1 MITEN
6 ACYLIRKSKKEKIII
21 KDLSLLKITKVRI
34 DDLYGFNIFFNY
46 DNKHYLLHTYRDW
59 DLISFLYEKNF
70 YEDGSYDLKTL
81 NHSYNDMLTDYLL
94 DYKGEPWDEKRPPYK
109 QIDKEHFVNA
119 LVEKGFCLYCK
130 ETN

>member
-1 MITEN
+1 MWTNSNCSTKRNKYINKDYNKYSKVYTEYN
-6 ACYLIRKSKKEKIII
+6 EKN
-21 KDLSLLKITKVRI
+21 DAYYDYYTK
-34 DDLYGFNIFFNY
+34 L
-46 DNKHYLLHTYRDW
+46 
-59 DLISFLYEKNF
+59 ENF